1 MKKDILSPNLY
12 GTYMGGK
19 YNFGKGGGTNMIFVE
34 NIYPCFFLKYGYL
47 DFILI
52 NCSVFLSPPLPPAK
66 YNSTNLAPTTNNEI
80 CDSGFKDDNGVQ
92 KESSPLIA
100 KVEEIPPSK
109 PRQSTRISR
118 NVFSIFAPPP
128 SGRRGKRRENGKK
141 GEKREV
147 WNLDINTKGSLSYK
161 NLIKNK
167 IAGRFDIHTMANFLI
182 KLQKKIKLKSGPK
195 KSTIFERF

>member
-1 MKKDILSPNLY
+1 
-12 GTYMGGK
+12 
-19 YNFGKGGGTNMIFVE
+19 MIFVE

-80 CDSGFKDDNGVQ
+80 CDDTGVQ

-118 NVFSIFAPPP
+118 DVYYPFTPPP
-128 SGRRGKRRENGKK
+128 PLWPQ
-141 GEKREV
+141 GEKERKWE
-147 WNLDINTKGSLSYK
+147 KGRKKRSLKLGYK
-161 NLIKNK
+161 YQRK
-167 IAGRFDIHTMANFLI
+167 FE
-182 KLQKKIKLKSGPK
+182 LQK
-195 KSTIFERF
+195 FN